1 MKKTLFLCII
11 FISWGAKGCMSVD
24 KKGRLEKV
32 RFSVPAFFQ
41 VEMDYYKDRENIG
54 RPIIRTNAPG
64 SVMLKPENLSV
75 RTNAPISLWE
85 PAGKLMEMTP
95 KKSVKGF

>member
-1 MKKTLFLCII
+1 MKKILFLCII

-64 SVMLKPENLSV
+64 AVLLKPENLSV

-85 PAGKLMEMTP
+85 PAGKLMEMTE
-95 KKSVKGF
+95 K

>member
-64 SVMLKPENLSV
+64 SVMLKPENLFV

-95 KKSVKGF
+95 KKSVKDF

>member
-1 MKKTLFLCII
+1 
-11 FISWGAKGCMSVD
+11 MSVD
-24 KKGRLEKV
+24 KNGRLEKI

-54 RPIIRTNAPG
+54 RPIISTNAPG

-75 RTNAPISLWE
+75 KTNAPINLWD
-85 PAGKLMEMTP
+85 PAGKLMEMTE
-95 KKSVKGF
+95 K

>member
-1 MKKTLFLCII
+1 MKKILFLCII

-41 VEMDYYKDRENIG
+41 VEMDYYKDKENIG
-54 RPIIRTNAPG
+54 RPIIKTNAPG
-64 SVMLKPENLSV
+64 SVMLKPENLAV
-75 RTNAPISLWE
+75 RTNAPISLWQ
-85 PAGKLMEMTP
+85 PAGKLMEMTE
-95 KKSVKGF
+95 K

>member
-1 MKKTLFLCII
+1 MKKILFLCII
-11 FISWGAKGCMSVD
+11 FISVGAKGCMSVD
-24 KKGRLEKV
+24 EKGRLEKI

-64 SVMLKPENLSV
+64 AVLLKPENLSV

-85 PAGKLMEMTP
+85 PAGKLMEMTE
-95 KKSVKGF
+95 K

>member
-1 MKKTLFLCII
+1 MI
-11 FISWGAKGCMSVD
+11 FISLGTKGCMSVD
-24 KKGRLEKV
+24 EKGRLEKI

-64 SVMLKPENLSV
+64 AVLLKPENLSV

-85 PAGKLMEMTP
+85 PAGKLKEMTP

>member
-75 RTNAPISLWE
+75 RTNTPISLWQ
-85 PAGKLMEMTP
+85 PAGKLMEMTE
-95 KKSVKGF
+95 K

>member
-1 MKKTLFLCII
+1 MKKTLLLCII

-54 RPIIRTNAPG
+54 RPIIKTNAPG
-64 SVMLKPENLSV
+64 SVMLKPENLAV
-75 RTNAPISLWE
+75 RTNAPISLWQ
-85 PAGKLMEMTP
+85 PAGKLMEMTE
-95 KKSVKGF
+95 K

>member
-11 FISWGAKGCMSVD
+11 FISLAAKGCMSVD
-24 KKGRLEKV
+24 EKGRLEKI

-41 VEMDYYKDRENIG
+41 VEMDYYKDRENVG

-64 SVMLKPENLSV
+64 AVLLKPENLSV

-85 PAGKLMEMTP
+85 PAGKLMEMTE
-95 KKSVKGF
+95 K

>member
-64 SVMLKPENLSV
+64 SVMLKPENLLV

-85 PAGKLMEMTP
+85 PAGELMEMTP
-95 KKSVKGF
+95 KKSVKDF

>member
-1 MKKTLFLCII
+1 MKKILFLCII
-11 FISWGAKGCMSVD
+11 FISLGAKGCMSVD
-24 KKGRLEKV
+24 EKGRLEKI

-41 VEMDYYKDRENIG
+41 VEMDYYKDRENVG

-64 SVMLKPENLSV
+64 AVLLKPENLSV

-85 PAGKLMEMTP
+85 PAGKLMEMTE
-95 KKSVKGF
+95 K

>member
-1 MKKTLFLCII
+1 MKKILFLCII

-54 RPIIRTNAPG
+54 RPIIKTNAPG
-64 SVMLKPENLSV
+64 SVMLKPENLAV
-75 RTNAPISLWE
+75 RTNAPISLWQ
-85 PAGKLMEMTP
+85 PAGKLMEMTE
-95 KKSVKGF
+95 K

>member
-41 VEMDYYKDRENIG
+41 VEMDYYKEKENIG
-54 RPIIRTNAPG
+54 RPIFKTNAPG
-64 SVMLKPENLSV
+64 AVMLKPENLSV

-95 KKSVKGF
+95 KKSVKDF

>member
-54 RPIIRTNAPG
+54 RPIIKTKAPG
-64 SVMLKPENLSV
+64 ALMLKPENLAV
-75 RTNAPISLWE
+75 RTNAPISLWQ
-85 PAGKLMEMTP
+85 PAGKLMEMTE
-95 KKSVKGF
+95 K

>member
-1 MKKTLFLCII
+1 MKKILFPCMI
-11 FISWGAKGCMSVD
+11 FISLGTKGCMSVD
-24 KKGRLEKV
+24 EKGRLEKI

-54 RPIIRTNAPG
+54 RPVISTNSPAI
-64 SVMLKPENLSV
+64 VNLKPENLSF
-75 RTNAPISLWE
+75 RTNAPIDLWE

-95 KKSVKGF
+95 KKSVK

>member
-1 MKKTLFLCII
+1 MKIIVVSCAIFLC
-11 FISWGAKGCMSVD
+11 GCLSVD
-24 KKGRLEKV
+24 ERGRLEKV

-54 RPIIRTNAPG
+54 RPIIKTNAPG

-75 RTNAPISLWE
+75 RTNAPISLWSQLE
-85 PAGKLMEMTP
+85 N
-95 KKSVKGF
+95 